1 MSLDSIFNR
10 KHLPL
15 SHLPLQPI
23 IRHFRLSI
31 IPFLLSRII
40 FKQKTTP
47 LKLSLSSFIF
57 ALKDSA
63 AAEKKDKFLVFF
75 WNSATFIFLLTA
87 TYHFV

>member
-15 SHLPLQPI
+15 SHLP
-23 IRHFRLSI
+23 FNLSSDTFAFLSS
-31 IPFLLSRII
+31 PFSYLELFSS
-40 FKQKTTP
+40 KKKTP

-75 WNSATFIFLLTA
+75 
-87 TYHFV
+87 

>member
-10 KHLPL
+10 KHLSL
-15 SHLPLQPI
+15 SHLP
-23 IRHFRLSI
+23 FNLSSDTFAFLLS
-31 IPFLLSRII
+31 PFFLSRII

-75 WNSATFIFLLTA
+75 
-87 TYHFV
+87 

>member
-15 SHLPLQPI
+15 SHLP
-23 IRHFRLSI
+23 FLSS
-31 IPFLLSRII
+31 PFSYIKLFSS
-40 FKQKTTP
+40 KKTTP

-63 AAEKKDKFLVFF
+63 TAEKKDKFLVFF
-75 WNSATFIFLLTA
+75 
-87 TYHFV
+87 